1 MADRLPT
8 TVERDSIIVEQMLTK
23 QSTARE
29 LADRFGLSLSRI
41 YQIVGMRAGSDVPD
55 TISSDLH
62 LLRLE
67 QLFFEMQRIALA
79 PPSYKIS
86 PTGGVVE
93 YQGEPLIDNA
103 EKISAAIA
111 AMRIDESTR
120 KLKARDLPR
129 RKEKISEDE
138 AMQRVRNWLEE
149 HFGEALP
156 SQPQTIA
163 GEITE

>member
-1 MADRLPT
+1 MHWKVQGHASTAKHLFSTTLSSTTSVRTRSRMADRLPT

-67 QLFFEMQRIALA
+67 PLF
-79 PPSYKIS
+79 
-86 PTGGVVE
+86 
-93 YQGEPLIDNA
+93 
-103 EKISAAIA
+103 
-111 AMRIDESTR
+111 
-120 KLKARDLPR
+120 
-129 RKEKISEDE
+129 
-138 AMQRVRNWLEE
+138 
-149 HFGEALP
+149 
-156 SQPQTIA
+156 
-163 GEITE
+163 

>member
-1 MADRLPT
+1 MPDRLPT

-41 YQIVGMRAGSDVPD
+41 YQIVGMRAGSDIPD

-62 LLRLE
+62 LMRLD

-79 PPSYKIS
+79 PPGYKIS

-93 YQGEPLIDNA
+93 YDGEPLIDNA
-103 EKISAAIA
+103 EKINAAIA
-111 AMRIDESTR
+111 AMRLDESIR

-129 RKEKISEDE
+129 RKEKVSEDE
-138 AMQRVRNWLEE
+138 AMARVKAWLET

-156 SQPQTIA
+156 GEPQTIA
-163 GEITE
+163 GEIAE